1 MQKYQP
7 TSATTTVV
15 FPSFDEFTKHLGTV
29 AVERPGP
36 GRDVWYG
43 DTDSLGDTVARMS
56 KPWHEGRAVVER
68 VISALDTTLK
78 SLALELV
85 VVPYYDEAGAYPD
98 VARYLEG
105 EPECMVA
112 FDQSKDQT
120 AGQVCRILVDIGASA
135 NYTGEWM
142 AKRAGALGAL
152 VQVLAM
158 VGRSVEIWIAS
169 PVRHTGKQSWH
180 DTLVCLQSAGKPL
193 NVDDIAFGLGHPATL
208 RRGFFEIRG
217 NGATGWADGN
227 VGRTNGK
234 ALDWTLD
241 YLKPELVI
249 ERAENEPRGTPCP
262 AVNPEQWV
270 RSCLV
275 RLGLLAGE

>member
-7 TSATTTVV
+7 TSNTTAVV
-15 FPSFDEFTKHLGTV
+15 FPSFSDFTDYLGTV
-29 AVERPGP
+29 ADKRPGP

-43 DTDSLGDTVARMS
+43 DTDSLGDAVARMA
-56 KPWHEGRAVVER
+56 KPWHDGRAVVER

-85 VVPYYDEAGAYPD
+85 PVSYFDEAGAYPD

-135 NYTGEWM
+135 RYTGEWM
-142 AKRAGALGAL
+142 TKRAGALGAL

-169 PVRHTGKQSWH
+169 PVKHTSRGEYH
-180 DTLVCLQSAGKPL
+180 DTLVCLQSAGTPL

-217 NGATGWADGN
+217 NGATGWDDGN
-227 VGRTNGK
+227 VGQTNGQ
-234 ALDWTLD
+234 ALAWTVD

-249 ERAENEPRGTPCP
+249 ERSENEPRGTPDP
-262 AVNPEQWV
+262 AENPAEWV
-270 RSCLV
+270 RNCLV